1 MKQTSVNVPARSI
14 GLDLSDETSTFCM
27 VDGDGKVAREGS
39 VQTGEAGLRR
49 LFEGLDASRVV
60 LEATTQS
67 SWIAKLIR
75 SFGHEAIVINPRRLQ
90 LISESVSKTDRNDAR
105 LLARVGRLDL
115 GMLQPVHEK
124 SDQSQSI
131 RVQMRAR
138 TQLVR
143 TRTKLIN
150 LVRSSMKLFGATPPS
165 CSPDCFHKRAGLP
178 ALLRPALEPVLKLLG
193 TLQREIESYDEAV
206 AGHCE
211 KQFPQTGVFR
221 EIHGVGPVLALSFMT
236 AIEQPKR
243 FKSSRTVGAYLGLT
257 PKTYQSGKS
266 DPRLRISKQGDGVLR
281 SLLVTAATHILRRS
295 APDSDLKRYG
305 KRIARSGTKRD
316 KARARIAVA
325 RKLAVLM
332 HRLWLTGEAY
342 DPLRST
348 QAV

>member
-39 VQTGEAGLRR
+39 VQTCETGLRR

-67 SWIAKLIR
+67 SWIARLIR
-75 SFGHEAIVINPRRLQ
+75 SFGHEVVVINPRRLQ

-115 GMLQPVHEK
+115 GILQPVHEK
-124 SDQSQSI
+124 SDKSQAV

-150 LVRSSMKLFGATPPS
+150 LVRSSMKLLGATPPS
-165 CSPDCFHKRAGLP
+165 CSPDSFHKRADLP
-178 ALLRPALEPVLKLLG
+178 AILRPALEPVLKLLA
-193 TLQREIESYDEAV
+193 TLQREIGSYDEAV
-206 AGHCE
+206 TGHCE
-211 KQFPQTGVFR
+211 KQFPQTRVFQ
-221 EIHGVGPVLALSFMT
+221 EIHGVGPVLALSFVT
-236 AIEQPKR
+236 AIEEPKR

-266 DPRLRISKQGDGVLR
+266 DPRLRISKQGDGALR

-316 KARARIAVA
+316 KARARVAVA

-348 QAV
+348 QAA